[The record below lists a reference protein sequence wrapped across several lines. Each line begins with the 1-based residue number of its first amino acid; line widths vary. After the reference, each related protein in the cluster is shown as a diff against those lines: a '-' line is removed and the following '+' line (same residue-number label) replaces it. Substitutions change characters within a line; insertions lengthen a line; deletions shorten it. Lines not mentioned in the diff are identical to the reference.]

1 MADLVRETRID
12 MPEDAKSASI
22 DCLNDNLA
30 NTLFAVLASKFAH
43 WNVKG
48 TGFYPAHQLF
58 DKIYEFYSDAAD
70 TLGER
75 ITALGGVAEGLLHHV
90 SGNSSIVYDADAN
103 NNVRVHTTAM
113 AEMLG
118 IIANG
123 YREGIEVV
131 RVSNVNDQL
140 TQDVFIELGREADK
154 LLYFLESEL
163 S

>member
-1 MADLVRETRID
+1 MTYIARVTRID
-12 MPEDAKSASI
+12 LPEDTKASSI

-48 TGFYPAHQLF
+48 TGFFPAHQLF
-58 DKIYEFYSDAAD
+58 DKVYEFYSNAAD
-70 TLGER
+70 IIGER
-75 ITALGGVAEGLLHHV
+75 ITALGGVAEGLLTNV
-90 SGNSSIVYDADAN
+90 AGNSSIVYEADATDT
-103 NNVRVHTTAM
+103 VSDHMIAM
-113 AEMLG
+113 ADMLG

-123 YREGIEVV
+123 YREGVEM
-131 RVSNVNDQL
+131 VNSDKL

-154 LLYFLESEL
+154 LLYFLESDL